1 MFILKL
7 GKPIAHDIK
16 LKIIYKDN
24 NYFKKQITT
33 TFCNNFVNMS

>member
-1 MFILKL
+1 MMFILKL

-24 NYFKKQITT
+24 NYFKKTDYYD
-33 TFCNNFVNMS
+33 FS